1 MFTLKRVTHIPQNPT
16 TYVFFS
22 TNVFFFRILTEKNM
36 SHINVEL
43 SISFTKDD
51 RSEGYM
57 DKNLL
62 QNMKN
67 EG

>member
-16 TYVFFS
+16 THVFLS
-22 TNVFFFRILTEKNM
+22 TNVFFRILTEKNM
-36 SHINVEL
+36 SRINVEL

-51 RSEGYM
+51 RSEGCM